1 VTATSHD
8 FEGYVP
14 VVLSCSACSCDDDSS
29 CDVCVWLFVFLCVM
43 FVSVFVC
50 LSLRVF
56 FVVWRVLSVWLLCFV
71 IVVFGVG
78 SAFLFS
84 GAV

>member
-1 VTATSHD
+1 VVVCVSLC
-8 FEGYVP
+8 YVCLR
-14 VVLSCSACSCDDDSS
+14 VCLFVSS
-29 CDVCVWLFVFLCVM
+29 CVFLLCG
-43 FVSVFVC
+43 VC
-50 LSLRVF
+50 CLF
-56 FVVWRVLSVWLLCFV
+56 GFLCFV